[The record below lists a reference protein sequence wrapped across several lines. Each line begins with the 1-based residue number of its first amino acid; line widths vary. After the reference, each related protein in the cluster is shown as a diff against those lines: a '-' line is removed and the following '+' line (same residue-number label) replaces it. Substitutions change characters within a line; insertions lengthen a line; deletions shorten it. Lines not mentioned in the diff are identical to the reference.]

1 MATSV
6 KSLLS
11 VLSNVPAKFLRL
23 DALASALN
31 LPPTADSYY
40 DLLSEVRDIEKRGG
54 DLVDMGAD
62 WIPVV
67 VAWKGS
73 SNHGIGFDKSEMP
86 AAPRKHRA
94 GTDTSK
100 APPKM
105 YFPAV
110 MLVSA
115 EAFTAMASAD
125 LRADSA
131 ETAFLSMVAA
141 MPDSFKARFGEVHG
155 VKLDSNNHEQVLV
168 TVTFRL

>member
-6 KSLLS
+6 KSLLG
-11 VLSNVPAKFLRL
+11 VLSNVPSKFLRL
-23 DALASALN
+23 DVLAAALN

-40 DLLSEVRDIEKRGG
+40 DLLSDVRDIEKRGG
-54 DLVDMGAD
+54 DLIDMGAD
-62 WIPVV
+62 WVPVV

-73 SNHGIGFDKSEMP
+73 SNHGIGFDKAEMP
-86 AAPRKHRA
+86 PAPRKHRA

-115 EAFTAMASAD
+115 ERFAALASAD

-131 ETAFLSMVAA
+131 ETAFLSMVAS
-141 MPDSFKARFGEVHG
+141 MPDSFKARFGDVHG
-155 VKLDSNNHEQVLV
+155 IKLDSNDSGQVFV